1 MAMNNDITFCLN
13 EECPVKH
20 QCRRGQEPAKSLV
33 SVAEFDYVPVD
44 DGKEV
49 ICSGWWSM
57 TNDKH

>member
-1 MAMNNDITFCLN
+1 MNNDIAFCTN
-13 EECPVKH
+13 KTCPARNK
-20 QCRRGQEPAKSLV
+20 CRRGNEPKKPRV
-33 SVAEFDYVPVD
+33 CFDFKYTPVD